1 MLVQKTKITTAK
13 KEPMSN
19 QSTANAKPRKST
31 EADTVLSVELSYM
44 GFYCDNNIYA
54 NHEKI
59 DYKGHLS

>member
-1 MLVQKTKITTAK
+1 
-13 KEPMSN
+13 MSN

-54 NHEKI
+54 NLEKI
-59 DYKGHLS
+59 DHKGHLS